1 MGLSPQRSGPE
12 GHADLRDRVRPGQ
25 SRPQWRAGDSSR
37 ELEGQVTLRAGAGA
51 GVQGISPE
59 NQLMG
64 EEPSGRLRHDG
75 QSARSEVPGE
85 YFLSATSFD
94 SS

>member
-1 MGLSPQRSGPE
+1 MRTESPEVGP
-12 GHADLRDRVRPGQ
+12 GRPRGSRDRVRPGQ
-25 SRPQWRAGDSSR
+25 SRPQWRAGDGSR
-37 ELEGQVTLRAGAGA
+37 ELEGQVTPRAGAGA

-64 EEPSGRLRHDG
+64 EEPPG
-75 QSARSEVPGE
+75 RSEAPGKC
-85 YFLSATSFD
+85 FLSATSSD